1 MSTLIQRL
9 LKEGIID
16 KKEAIVFDAEVKN
29 SGKREEEVILEE
41 GVVSEKFLFKLKS
54 KATNIP
60 FREEIDIESIGSVL
74 PDILKLIPEDSAKYY
89 KMVPMGKDGETI
101 EIGMVY
107 PEEVKAQEV
116 LKFVSR
122 RGGFSY
128 NIFLITPSSFNK
140 ILEQYNVLRKE
151 MGTALGAIDR
161 KDLEDEEELRKKSKK
176 NVADFQ
182 RMAEEAPIVRVMSVI
197 LRNAVEGE
205 ASDIHVE
212 PGREKVKVRFRVDGL
227 LYSSILLPLKTHEAI
242 VARVKIL
249 SRLKIEERRLP
260 QDGRFVSKFGEKNV
274 DFRVSTLPTTL
285 GEKVVIRVLDEE
297 SNIDKVEE
305 LGATGKSAEDIKKAS
320 KKPTGMI
327 LSTGPT
333 GSGKTTTLYAL
344 LNVLNKEEVNIVTL
358 EDPVEYFIEGVNQSQ
373 VKPEIGYGFAQGL
386 RQIVRQDP
394 DIIMVGEIRDEE
406 TAELAI
412 HAALTGH
419 IVLSTLH
426 TNDAV
431 GVIPR
436 LVDMGIKP
444 FLLTPALNMAI
455 AQRLVRKL
463 CNICRE
469 EYDPVEEVK
478 EMIKNELREVDS
490 KNMNDLNITSFRLFR
505 PIGCNKCGS
514 SGYKGRIGIF
524 ETLTMDDK
532 LADVVLESTSESK
545 IKREGKRQGMITMRQ
560 DGMIKAL
567 KGETTIEEI
576 IKVTKETT

>member
-1 MSTLIQRL
+1 MSTLIQKL

-29 SGKREEEVILEE
+29 SGKKEEEIILEE

-54 KATNIP
+54 KELDIP
-60 FREEIDIESIGSVL
+60 FREEIDIESVGSVL

-89 KMVPMGKDGETI
+89 KMVPMGKDEETI

-107 PEEVKAQEV
+107 PEEPKAQEV

-128 NIFLITPSSFNK
+128 KIFLITPSSFNK
-140 ILEQYNVLRKE
+140 MLEQYNVLRKE
-151 MGTALGAIDR
+151 MGTALGAIDQ
-161 KDLEDEEELRKKSKK
+161 KDLEKEEELRKKSKK
-176 NVADFQ
+176 NVEEFQ

-205 ASDIHVE
+205 ASDIHIE
-212 PGREKVKVRFRVDGL
+212 PGREKLKVRFRVDGM
-227 LYSSILLPLKTHEAI
+227 LYSSLFLPLKTHEAI

-249 SRLKIEERRLP
+249 SKLKIEERRPP
-260 QDGRFVSKFGEKNV
+260 QDGRFVSKFGEKTI

-285 GEKVVIRVLDEE
+285 GEKVVIRVLDPE
-297 SNIDKVEE
+297 SKIDKVED
-305 LGATGKSAEDIKKAS
+305 LGATGKNAETIKEAT

-327 LSTGPT
+327 LATGPT
-333 GSGKTTTLYAL
+333 GSGKTTTLYVL
-344 LNVLNKEEVNIVTL
+344 LNKLNKEEVNIVTL
-358 EDPVEYFIEGVNQSQ
+358 EDPVEYFIPGVNQSQ
-373 VKPEIGYGFAQGL
+373 TKPEIGYGFAQGL

-436 LVDMGIKP
+436 LIDMGIQP
-444 FLLTPALNMAI
+444 FLLTPSLNMAI

-463 CNICRE
+463 CEKCRE
-469 EYDPVEEVK
+469 EYDPPEEAKKMIESELKGVK
-478 EMIKNELREVDS
+478 EADTDS
-490 KNMNDLNITSFRLFR
+490 FKLYR
-505 PIGCNKCGS
+505 PKGCNTCGS
-514 SGYKGRIGIF
+514 SGYKGRIGIY
-524 ETLTMDDK
+524 ETLSMDDK
-532 LADVVLESTSESK
+532 LAEVVLSNASESK
-545 IKREGKRQGMITMRQ
+545 IKQQAKRQGMITMRQ
-560 DGMIKAL
+560 DGIMKAI
-567 KGETTIEEI
+567 KGETTIEEV
-576 IKVTKETT
+576 IKVTKEAA